1 MELSEV
7 RAARDRLILKRNQII
22 KGLRERSDS
31 WPELHQV
38 CREIVELDRTL
49 GDLPDDEQVQT
60 ALCQGI
66 PDSGVSETIKRRP
79 LVSASIDC
87 F

>member
-22 KGLRERSDS
+22 KGLCERSDS
-31 WPELHQV
+31 WSELHQV

-49 GDLPDDEQVQT
+49 GDLPGDEQVSSEGDEQ
-60 ALCQGI
+60 AL
-66 PDSGVSETIKRRP
+66 
-79 LVSASIDC
+79 
-87 F
+87 

>member
-31 WPELHQV
+31 WPELHRV

-49 GDLPDDEQVQT
+49 GALPGDEQVSSEGNEQ
-60 ALCQGI
+60 AL
-66 PDSGVSETIKRRP
+66 
-79 LVSASIDC
+79 
-87 F
+87 